1 MKKLLFI
8 PLAFTLSFCKC
19 PQNSVSKTQV
29 TTIESVC
36 PENGKCSIQ
45 IFKNKSLDVKE
56 DEFGSIYYAITD
68 NTSTSVILY
77 EYKRNV
83 EEGLQDG
90 QHREEIVFEINNTD
104 KEIHLND
111 FALQNTK
118 MLFGRHCFC
127 RGQAGFYKV
136 SEGKLNL
143 ENNDNTITLDLD
155 FTITKVPQL
164 YSKVKATIK

>member
-1 MKKLLFI
+1 M
-8 PLAFTLSFCKC
+8 
-19 PQNSVSKTQV
+19 N
-29 TTIESVC
+29 
-36 PENGKCSIQ
+36 
-45 IFKNKSLDVKE
+45 
-56 DEFGSIYYAITD
+56 D
-68 NTSTSVILY
+68 NTMTSVILY

-83 EEGLQDG
+83 EDGIQDG

-136 SEGKLNL
+136 SDGKLNL
-143 ENNDNTITLDLD
+143 ENKDNTITLDLD

>member
-8 PLAFTLSFCKC
+8 PFAFALSFCKC

-36 PENGKCSIQ
+36 PEDGKCSIQ
-45 IFKNKSLDVKE
+45 IFKNKSLEVKE
-56 DEFGSIYYAITD
+56 DNFGSIYYVMND
-68 NTSTSVILY
+68 NTMTSVILY

-83 EEGLQDG
+83 EDGVQDG
-90 QHREEIVFEINNTD
+90 QHREEVVFEINNTD
-104 KEIHLND
+104 KEIRLND

-127 RGQAGFYKV
+127 RGQSGFYKV
-136 SEGKLNL
+136 SDGKLNL
-143 ENNDNTITLDLD
+143 ENKDNIITLDLD

>member
-1 MKKLLFI
+1 MKKILFI
-8 PLAFTLSFCKC
+8 PIAFAMSFCKC
-19 PQNSVSKTQV
+19 PQNSVSNTPS

-56 DEFGSIYYAITD
+56 DEFGSIYYVMND
-68 NTSTSVILY
+68 NTMTSVIVY

-83 EEGLQDG
+83 EEGVQDG

-127 RGQAGFYKV
+127 RGQTGFYKV
-136 SEGKLNL
+136 SDGKLNL
-143 ENNDNTITLDLD
+143 ENKDNTITLDLD

>member
-8 PLAFTLSFCKC
+8 PLALGLSFCKC
-19 PQNSVSKTQV
+19 PQATVSKTPIV
-29 TTIESVC
+29 NIESAC
-36 PENGKCSIQ
+36 PENGKCTIQ
-45 IFKNKSLDVKE
+45 LFKNKSLDVKT
-56 DEFGSIYYAITD
+56 DEFGSIYYAMND
-68 NTSTSVILY
+68 DANTSVIKY

-90 QHREEIVFEINNTD
+90 QHREEIIFEINNSE
-104 KEIHLND
+104 KEINLSD

-127 RGQAGFYKV
+127 RGQAGYFKV
-136 SEGKLNL
+136 TEGKLNL
-143 ENNDNTITLDLD
+143 ENKDNVITLDLD

-164 YSKVKATIK
+164 YSKVKATIQ